1 MTPWKKLLSRSFG
14 RIHRHRPARL
24 CAYVNPAMLIAF
36 ANLRL
41 CKLSL

>member
-1 MTPWKKLLSRSFG
+1 LEKNSCRRSVGAFTVIVLL
-14 RIHRHRPARL
+14 AL

-41 CKLSL
+41 CN

>member
-1 MTPWKKLLSRSFG
+1 MTPWKKLLSAFG
-14 RIHRHRPARL
+14 LGAFTVIVLLAL

-41 CKLSL
+41 CN